1 MIPNID
7 TDTPNS
13 HGAAVKDKVQA
24 AATATKEAG
33 AAIAS
38 DLKARATD
46 TLGAARDRASETLG
60 AARDAVADRAGH
72 MADAVSDA
80 GVRLADKVKD
90 VADTAEA
97 EGFPARALHL
107 VAGGISDAAKAV
119 SGQSLSTML
128 ADTRAF
134 AQRNPVIFVLG
145 AAAAGFALM
154 RLMKSND
161 TTADGSVRPAMR
173 NQPGAAS

>member
-7 TDTPNS
+7 TETANV
-13 HGAAVKDKVQA
+13 HGAAVKDKLQA
-24 AATATKEAG
+24 AATATREAG

-38 DLKARATD
+38 DLKSRAAD
-46 TLGAARDRASETLG
+46 AVG

-90 VADTAEA
+90 VADKAEG

-107 VAGGISDAAKAV
+107 AAGGLSDAAKGL
-119 SGQSLSTML
+119 SGQSLATLL

-134 AQRNPVIFVLG
+134 ARRNPALFVLG

-154 RLMKSND
+154 RLMKTSDSD
-161 TTADGSVRPAMR
+161 TPDHGNVRPEMR